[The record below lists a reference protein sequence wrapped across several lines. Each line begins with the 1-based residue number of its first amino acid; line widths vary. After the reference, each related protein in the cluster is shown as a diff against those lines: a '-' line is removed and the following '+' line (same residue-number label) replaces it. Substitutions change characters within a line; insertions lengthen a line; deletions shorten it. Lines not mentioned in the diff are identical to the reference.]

1 LDVSTATDALVYN
14 GREQDMSALIRQY
27 EGLDAEVRELAMQ
40 KANTELRPFLSKA
53 PGFVSYDLFRPDGK
67 DEVITS
73 ISFFNSRSEAEASHE
88 VTQEWVETNLPKV
101 AKPHKVA
108 GELVA
113 H

>member
-1 LDVSTATDALVYN
+1 LDVSTATDALAYN
-14 GREQDMSALIRQY
+14 GREQDMYALIRQY

-40 KANTELRPFLSKA
+40 KANTELRPILSKA
-53 PGFVSYDLFRPDGK
+53 PGFVSYELFRPDGK
-67 DEVITS
+67 DDVITS
-73 ISFFNSRSEAEASHE
+73 ISVFNSRSEAEASHE

-108 GELVA
+108 GELVT